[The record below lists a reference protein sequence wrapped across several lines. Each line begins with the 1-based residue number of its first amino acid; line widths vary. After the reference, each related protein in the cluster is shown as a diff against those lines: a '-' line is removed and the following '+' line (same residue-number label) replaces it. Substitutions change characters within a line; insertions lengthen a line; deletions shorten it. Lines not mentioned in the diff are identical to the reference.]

1 MKKNKGRIFLSAML
15 LMLATGAT
23 ALHLPTTTINGRQY
37 YYFKSKEKI
46 TVYGL
51 SKRLGLTRQEIVEHN
66 PSAVDGIKRGSTLY
80 FPVDE
85 FADRNEPGYEELE
98 ADLKE
103 MDANPQQVST
113 MPVRIP
119 EPEKID
125 DAYGSSEKRTE
136 FENDEIEASLREI
149 PSPAVVPVDTTA
161 NRSSIVLL
169 LPFMLQQETPTRQSR
184 LYTDFYKGFLIAA
197 DTLCRRDNPSG
208 RITTVTVVDT
218 RGDNRRTLDLLSHD
232 ENIRRA
238 TVVIVAPDD
247 SEDFSLIAGQAHAN
261 GSYLMN
267 AFDFRDTLYT
277 VNPVLLQT
285 NIPQQTMYAKAVD
298 ALMSDFEG
306 YTPVILRSEGGR
318 NEKEGFID
326 YLRDRYAEMNLDV
339 KQITYQNALH
349 RDALDSIADLTTG
362 HHVFIPSSGSTA
374 EFNKFAHVLKVLKES
389 ADTDNGDARS
399 HIAVF
404 GYPDW
409 AAFRGDALDM
419 LHALEAT
426 IYSRFYDDVTSF
438 DSRNIDSDFRRWYGS
453 SMIESVPNHGLL
465 GYDLGYYLLRNLRA
479 NDGYFNPLTP
489 YEGIQSVV
497 RLKRARNSAG
507 GYVNDALYIITY
519 RPGGITSAKTI

>member
-1 MKKNKGRIFLSAML
+1 M
-15 LMLATGAT
+15 
-23 ALHLPTTTINGRQY
+23 
-37 YYFKSKEKI
+37 
-46 TVYGL
+46 
-51 SKRLGLTRQEIVEHN
+51 
-66 PSAVDGIKRGSTLY
+66 
-80 FPVDE
+80 
-85 FADRNEPGYEELE
+85 
-98 ADLKE
+98 
-103 MDANPQQVST
+103 
-113 MPVRIP
+113 
-119 EPEKID
+119 
-125 DAYGSSEKRTE
+125 
-136 FENDEIEASLREI
+136 
-149 PSPAVVPVDTTA
+149 
-161 NRSSIVLL
+161 
-169 LPFMLQQETPTRQSR
+169 
-184 LYTDFYKGFLIAA
+184 
-197 DTLCRRDNPSG
+197 
-208 RITTVTVVDT
+208 
-218 RGDNRRTLDLLSHD
+218 
-232 ENIRRA
+232 
-238 TVVIVAPDD
+238 IVAPDD

-326 YLRDRYAEMNLDV
+326 YLRDRYAERNLDV

-507 GYVNDALYIITY
+507 GYVNDALNISPRRHYI
-519 RPGGITSAKTI
+519 R